1 MGGNFFL
8 KQGPVGNEM
17 VFRQVYP
24 MRARTHTRRGKTS
37 VRLTLK
43 AAHEGMVLLKNDG
56 DLLPKAMGLG
66 PAHGESLWY
75 RV

>member
-1 MGGNFFL
+1 MGNFFL
-8 KQGPVGNEM
+8 KQGPDGNEM

-24 MRARTHTRRGKTS
+24 MRARTHTRRGKIS

-56 DLLPKAMGLG
+56 DLLPKAKGLG
-66 PAHGESLWY
+66 PA
-75 RV
+75 RVQGFGFRA